1 MAKVLK
7 ISSHDELIAHVPH
20 VLGFTPESSVVCVP
34 LGGGH
39 SPTSRLD
46 LPGPDQAQDLE
57 SWFSPLTDVYL
68 RRYPVDRMAIMAY
81 GPDGRA
87 CVEAV
92 AALSQALTTAEA
104 PGPELFPML
113 WVNGNQWT
121 DLLTGQEGTTDPMVQ
136 LGVDAEFALMGR
148 VMPAAQRSDLEAAMH
163 GDPIGVGQHQGAAL
177 QRVRELDE
185 AGRERE
191 GEWLRARV
199 EEFGQER
206 RSLSDDEAARVL
218 AILPDIEI
226 RDDLALS
233 MRRADAHVY
242 SELWHDLV
250 RRAPDQVRDAPAAM
264 LALTSFLDGRGA
276 QAWMALDQV
285 QSPNRLANLVTA
297 ALEQAVDPRDWD
309 RAAPEAAS
317 MLMQAAALKQESP
330 GAQRTAP
337 RASGPSTI
345 DPDASAPGR

>member
-1 MAKVLK
+1 MPKVLK
-7 ISSHDELIAHVPH
+7 ISSHDELIAHIPH

-34 LGGGH
+34 LGGH

-46 LPGPDQAQDLE
+46 LPEAEQDLTA
-57 SWFSPLTDVYL
+57 WVTALTDVYL
-68 RRYPVDRMAIMAY
+68 HRHRAERMAILVY
-81 GPDGRA
+81 GPDGRS
-87 CVEAV
+87 CSEAV
-92 AALSQALTTAEA
+92 AALSQALTTAEV
-104 PGPELFPML
+104 PGPELGPLL
-113 WVNGNQWT
+113 WINGEHWT
-121 DLLTGQEGTTDPMVQ
+121 DLLTGQEGTSDPMLR

-148 VMPAAQRSDLEAAMH
+148 VMPAAQRGDLEAAMH

-177 QRVRELDE
+177 QRVRELDD

-191 GEWLRARV
+191 GDWLRARV

-206 RSLSDDEAARVL
+206 RSLSDVDAARVL
-218 AILPDIEI
+218 AILPDTEI

-250 RRAPDQVRDAPAAM
+250 RRAPDQVRDAPATM
-264 LALTSFLDGRGA
+264 LALTSFLEGRGA

-285 QSPNRLANLVTA
+285 QAPNRLANLVTA

-309 RAAPEAAS
+309 RAAPQAGS